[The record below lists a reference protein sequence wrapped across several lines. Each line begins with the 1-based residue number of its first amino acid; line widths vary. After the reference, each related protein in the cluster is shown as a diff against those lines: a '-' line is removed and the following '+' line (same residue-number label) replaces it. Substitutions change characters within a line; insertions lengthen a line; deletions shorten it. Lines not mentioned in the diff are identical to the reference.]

1 MRTCVV
7 DKEGGCNQSTQPVIL
22 GMRCFPFRFY
32 FLFFFIRAEQ
42 DGKIEEQ
49 ELVDYLM
56 KVQVER
62 VNKHHVSLKDR
73 ATEIFKRAD
82 RDGNGVLS
90 KKELKRVLHEDDD
103 LRDELRTAHG
113 RHWKEFWG
121 ELDANDVS
129 LAVCVLC
136 AVCE

>member
-1 MRTCVV
+1 MGAIKVLNPSSLACVASPLV
-7 DKEGGCNQSTQPVIL
+7 FI
-22 GMRCFPFRFY
+22 FFY
-32 FLFFFIRAEQ
+32 FIRAEQ

-129 LAVCVLC
+129 FGCVCVLC
-136 AVCE
+136 VV

>member
-1 MRTCVV
+1 MT
-7 DKEGGCNQSTQPVIL
+7 KL
-22 GMRCFPFRFY
+22 
-32 FLFFFIRAEQ
+32 
-42 DGKIEEQ
+42 
-49 ELVDYLM
+49 
-56 KVQVER
+56 QVEKAER
-62 VNKHHVSLKDR
+62 HHGSVKDR
-73 ATEIFKRAD
+73 AREIFERAD

>member
-1 MRTCVV
+1 MT
-7 DKEGGCNQSTQPVIL
+7 KL
-22 GMRCFPFRFY
+22 
-32 FLFFFIRAEQ
+32 
-42 DGKIEEQ
+42 
-49 ELVDYLM
+49 
-56 KVQVER
+56 QVEKAER
-62 VNKHHVSLKDR
+62 HHGSVKDR
-73 ATEIFKRAD
+73 AREIFERAD

-129 LAVCVLC
+129 FGCVCVVCC
-136 AVCE
+136 AKV